1 MNTIS
6 DVYSPKFDS
15 KKMQNLSIL
24 RQSHLKHKIENLFI
38 NPTLN
43 SKNLNSYVTPKNKN
57 VKISFNDRSS
67 TRHYTNSSSPS
78 IFFDNSGMLK
88 NNDLNI
94 KNNFYQNYFSN
105 IGNKVILKGASKS
118 YSKKKQYNKL
128 INENKN
134 DFFINE
140 IKEIDNINHIEK
152 KNLNSKKEKRKKRNL
167 ILQIEELKDESK
179 HNENNLENVQLNL
192 EKEKDNNDNLNKD
205 SLNNSN
211 KLKIHNNHSLSL
223 MNIDEIITLKKSQRR
238 KRNLTKIKSEYQNL
252 IVNNTNNYNNL
263 KIETNIGENDINER
277 NNTENKKIPLRKF
290 SEEPIINYKKHF
302 NIDNIT
308 LSNEKSENETIY
320 NNLNTQ
326 SIENNIKKLQK
337 KNSKIKEGNYIK
349 VSLGY
354 SKAGKDDNKNIKT
367 NQDSYF
373 ILEKINGLNFNI
385 YGIFDGHGSSGHLI
399 SKFIS
404 NYLLNYYKY
413 NEEIKSKKN
422 IESIYLLLK
431 KKNYSFI
438 KNSIKKSE
446 ESLFDSDEID
456 SSFSGTTCI
465 LIFILGNKIISINIG
480 DSRAI
485 MIKENK
491 NYIQL
496 SIDHKPE
503 NKEEKERIEKNGGE
517 LRKIIQNNEEIG
529 PIRVW
534 VKGKKYPGIAMSRSI
549 GDSVANEIGVFSLP
563 EIKEFYIQNNCK
575 FIVIGSDGLWEF
587 LENEKVVRY
596 VNKFNDIL
604 FINEYIENLVSKA
617 VKYWEKYDVIV
628 DDITCILIV
637 FNNEDL

>member
-1 MNTIS
+1 
-6 DVYSPKFDS
+6 
-15 KKMQNLSIL
+15 
-24 RQSHLKHKIENLFI
+24 
-38 NPTLN
+38 
-43 SKNLNSYVTPKNKN
+43 
-57 VKISFNDRSS
+57 
-67 TRHYTNSSSPS
+67 
-78 IFFDNSGMLK
+78 
-88 NNDLNI
+88 
-94 KNNFYQNYFSN
+94 
-105 IGNKVILKGASKS
+105 
-118 YSKKKQYNKL
+118 
-128 INENKN
+128 
-134 DFFINE
+134 
-140 IKEIDNINHIEK
+140 
-152 KNLNSKKEKRKKRNL
+152 
-167 ILQIEELKDESK
+167 
-179 HNENNLENVQLNL
+179 
-192 EKEKDNNDNLNKD
+192 
-205 SLNNSN
+205 
-211 KLKIHNNHSLSL
+211 

-252 IVNNTNNYNNL
+252 IDNNTNNYNNL

-496 SIDHKPE
+496 TIDHKPE

-517 LRKIIQNNEEIG
+517 LRRIIENNEEIG

>member
-1 MNTIS
+1 
-6 DVYSPKFDS
+6 
-15 KKMQNLSIL
+15 
-24 RQSHLKHKIENLFI
+24 
-38 NPTLN
+38 
-43 SKNLNSYVTPKNKN
+43 
-57 VKISFNDRSS
+57 
-67 TRHYTNSSSPS
+67 
-78 IFFDNSGMLK
+78 
-88 NNDLNI
+88 
-94 KNNFYQNYFSN
+94 
-105 IGNKVILKGASKS
+105 
-118 YSKKKQYNKL
+118 
-128 INENKN
+128 
-134 DFFINE
+134 
-140 IKEIDNINHIEK
+140 
-152 KNLNSKKEKRKKRNL
+152 
-167 ILQIEELKDESK
+167 
-179 HNENNLENVQLNL
+179 
-192 EKEKDNNDNLNKD
+192 
-205 SLNNSN
+205 
-211 KLKIHNNHSLSL
+211 

-413 NEEIKSKKN
+413 NEEIKSKKTL
-422 IESIYLLLK
+422 ESLYLLLK

-446 ESLFDSDEID
+446 ETLFESDEID
-456 SSFSGTTCI
+456 STFSGTTCI

-491 NYIQL
+491 NYTQL

-503 NKEEKERIEKNGGE
+503 NIKERERIEKNGGE

-534 VKGKKYPGIAMSRSI
+534 AKGKKYPGIAMSRSI

-563 EIKEFYIQNNCK
+563 EIKEFYIQSNCK

-596 VNKFNDIL
+596 VNKFNDVL
-604 FINEYIENLVSKA
+604 FIKECIENLVDKA

-637 FNNEDL
+637 FYNDDL